1 MWGIVA
7 RLLVV
12 SRPRF
17 WLYLAG
23 PVLVGVAYGAPD
35 VAALTAPL
43 AVALFGYFLVP
54 ANVFLYGINDIYDAD
69 IDVENP
75 KKAGR
80 ERRFRGDSVTVAAVL
95 ASAALGG
102 ALLVVSPPVA
112 RPYLLG
118 FLVLGWAYSAPPLRL
133 KTTPPLDSIVNG
145 LYILPGAAAYAVVA
159 GTHPPGLAVL
169 GGWVWAMGMHTFSAI
184 PDIDPDRRA
193 GIDTTATVLGGP
205 MTLAYC
211 ALAWSVAAA
220 VFGVLDWRAGVL
232 LAVYPGLVG
241 VVGWRSIPVDDAYW
255 WFPAINTIVGAAIT
269 IPGLWWVVH
278 G

>member
-1 MWGIVA
+1 MRAIVA
-7 RLLVV
+7 RLVVV

-35 VAALTAPL
+35 VAALTAPVV
-43 AVALFGYFLVP
+43 VALFGYFLVP
-54 ANVFLYGINDIYDAD
+54 ANVFLYGVNDVYDAD
-69 IDVENP
+69 VDTENP

-80 ERRFRGDSVTVAAVL
+80 ERRFHGDSATVAAVV
-95 ASAALGG
+95 ASAALGV
-102 ALLVVSPPVA
+102 ALVAVSPMVA
-112 RPYLLG
+112 RPYLAG

-133 KTTPPLDSIVNG
+133 KTRPPLDSIVNG
-145 LYILPGAAAYAVVA
+145 LYILPGAAAYAVLA
-159 GTHPPGLAVL
+159 GTPPPPLAVL
-169 GGWVWAMGMHTFSAI
+169 AGWVWAMGMHTFSAI

-205 MTLAYC
+205 ATLVYC
-211 ALAWSVAAA
+211 GLVWTVAAA
-220 VFGVLDWRAGVL
+220 LFWTLDWRAGALLGLYPAVL
-232 LAVYPGLVG
+232 G
-241 VVGWRSIPVDDAYW
+241 VVWWRSISVAEAYW
-255 WFPAINTIVGAAIT
+255 WFPLLNSLVGAVLT